1 MGSGVSKPGSSLL
14 LTGAGAGRHSDSR
27 VDQVRSELAK
37 EALVATGG
45 NATFTLNRSLQ
56 EFAKAALRLQDQT
69 EQQPKKRAHSLPGI
83 NHGGWGKRGGPSS
96 SPVQAIIGS
105 LEEMQD
111 EIDSGPENPGAAG
124 LQPGPDKY
132 MATASSAVSSPRTTE
147 NGDDNEYYEDD
158 FEDEIGEWK
167 KGDSIGSG
175 SYGTVRLRKTLCV

>member
-1 MGSGVSKPGSSLL
+1 MGSGVSKSNGSSLAT
-14 LTGAGAGRHSDSR
+14 TGATTRHSDSR

-37 EALVATGG
+37 EANSITG

-56 EFAKAALRLQDQT
+56 EFAKTALRLQDQP

-83 NHGGWGKRGGPSS
+83 SHGGWGKRGGPSS

-111 EIDSGPENPGAAG
+111 ELDSGPKNPGSPG
-124 LQPGPDKY
+124 LKPGPDKY
-132 MATASSAVSSPRTTE
+132 MATPSSVVSSPRMTE
-147 NGDDNEYYEDD
+147 SDADSEEEYYEDD
-158 FEDEIGEWK
+158 FEDEISEWK

-175 SYGTVRLRKTLCV
+175 SYGIVRQCVV